1 MMDETI
7 NHLKKRVAKI
17 ETGYTFATRFCV
29 YHLKRMKNHS
39 SGGNT
44 MKKVLGILAAGLL
57 MVGAVSAQETTVDA
71 GLDVLSGYVW
81 RGGVIGA
88 DDKVVLQ
95 PSIGLTFG
103 ESGVSAGVWG
113 SAFAQSRG
121 ALDGFD
127 EVDVFVDYSTS
138 LGEDSP
144 LGISVGFTEY
154 LFPNGGAGAK
164 HSEEAYI
171 GLSMDHAISPSL
183 TFYYDFGL
191 ADAWYL
197 VFAAGTDVPLGD
209 SEDGP
214 ALSIGVSAAASDYG
228 GKTGFNDITG
238 TASVTFPAGQ
248 FSITPKVGL
257 SYADDK
263 VNIDNTSFWG
273 GINIGI
279 SFGGE

>member
-1 MMDETI
+1 
-7 NHLKKRVAKI
+7 
-17 ETGYTFATRFCV
+17 
-29 YHLKRMKNHS
+29 MKNHS

-44 MKKVLGILAAGLL
+44 MKKVLGVLAAGLL

-71 GLDVLSGYVW
+71 GLDALSGYIF
-81 RGGVIGA
+81 RGAVLGA
-88 DDKVVLQ
+88 DNKAVLQ

-103 ESGVSAGVWG
+103 ESGLSAGLWG
-113 SAFAQSRG
+113 SVFVQSRG
-121 ALDGFD
+121 GASALDQSD
-127 EVDVFVDYSTS
+127 EVDFWVDYSTS

-154 LFPNGGAGAK
+154 YTPSLNVGTK
-164 HSEEAYI
+164 HTEEAYI
-171 GLSMDHAISPSL
+171 GLSMDHAIAPSL
-183 TFYYDFGL
+183 TFYYDFGIY
-191 ADAWYL
+191 DSWYL
-197 VFAAGTDVPLGD
+197 VFAAGTDVPLGE

-214 ALSIGVSAAASDYG
+214 ALSIGVSAAASDAG
-228 GKTGFNDITG
+228 GKTGFNDLTG

-273 GINIGI
+273 GINISM

>member
-1 MMDETI
+1 
-7 NHLKKRVAKI
+7 
-17 ETGYTFATRFCV
+17 
-29 YHLKRMKNHS
+29 
-39 SGGNT
+39 
-44 MKKVLGILAAGLL
+44 MKKVLGIVAAGLL
-57 MVGAVSAQETTVDA
+57 MVGAVSAQEVAVDA

-81 RGGVIGA
+81 RGGVLGA
-88 DDKVVLQ
+88 DDKLVIQ
-95 PSIGLTFG
+95 PGIGLAFG
-103 ESGVSAGVWG
+103 ETGFSAGAWG
-113 SAFAQSRG
+113 SLFAQSRSG
-121 ALDGFD
+121 TSQLDDFD
-127 EVDVFVDYSTS
+127 EVDFFVDYTTA

-144 LGISVGFTEY
+144 LSLSIGFTEY
-154 LFPNGGAGAK
+154 LFPNAASGSK

-197 VFAAGTDVPLGD
+197 VFAAGTDVPLGE

-214 ALSIGVSAAASDYG
+214 ALSIGVSAAASNYVDTSG
-228 GKTGFNDITG
+228 SKKTGFNDITG

-248 FSITPKVGL
+248 FSITPKAGIT
-257 SYADDK
+257 YYDK
-263 VNIDNTSFWG
+263 VAASNTSFWG